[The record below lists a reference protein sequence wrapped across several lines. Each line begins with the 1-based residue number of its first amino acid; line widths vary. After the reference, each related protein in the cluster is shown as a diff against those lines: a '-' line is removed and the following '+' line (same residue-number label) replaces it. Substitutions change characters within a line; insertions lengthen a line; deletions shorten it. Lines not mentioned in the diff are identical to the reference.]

1 MSDNLN
7 THQPELHL
15 PIKKPGTAA
24 LTLKFTGY
32 VVVLVLAVAAL
43 YQVFFMVRLTAGISN
58 EKPGP
63 EHLATVEIVNA
74 SGAAVNS
81 ALAKDKLDKVISEKV
96 EIQVVKMERLE
107 YKNINKS
114 LVISRSEN
122 TELAELVA
130 SIIGLDKSEVVFR
143 PSFEKD
149 MSPAVT
155 LVLGEDIQEVFNPV
169 KPTKES

>member
-1 MSDNLN
+1 M
-7 THQPELHL
+7 
-15 PIKKPGTAA
+15 KY
-24 LTLKFTGY
+24 TGY
-32 VVVLVLAVAAL
+32 LVILVLAVAAL

-63 EHLATVEIVNA
+63 ENLATVEIVNA

-81 ALAKDKLDKVISEKV
+81 ALAKDKLDKIVNEKV
-96 EIQVVKMERLE
+96 EIRVVKTERLE
-107 YKNINKS
+107 YKNIHKS

-122 TELAELVA
+122 TELAEMVA

-149 MSPAVT
+149 MPPAVT